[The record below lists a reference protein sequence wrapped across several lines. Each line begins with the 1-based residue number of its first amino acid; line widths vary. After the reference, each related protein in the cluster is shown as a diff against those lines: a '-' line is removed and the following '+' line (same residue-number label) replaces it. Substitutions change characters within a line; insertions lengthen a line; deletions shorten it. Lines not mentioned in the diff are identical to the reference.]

1 MPADIA
7 APTTTPPA
15 KHQALLAI
23 VGETPPLILWYS
35 DSCTSSKKLSE
46 SRNKSYP
53 AGHSKLSI
61 LILASKQ

>member
-1 MPADIA
+1 MSEY
-7 APTTTPPA
+7 
-15 KHQALLAI
+15 LAI
-23 VGETPPLILWYS
+23 VGATPPLILWYS

-61 LILASKQ
+61 LIFGVVRSEYERCNAILAIKVI